1 MVFKALMV
9 SASFGSYAPN
19 SITLPTT
26 FSQLI
31 AVAIVVNIGNQPNT
45 HAPSN
50 GIKLRPAIG
59 INPVSYAK
67 SQTDPA

>member
-1 MVFKALMV
+1 LSNDF
-9 SASFGSYAPN
+9 F
-19 SITLPTT
+19 T

-45 HAPSN
+45 HAPTN

>member
-1 MVFKALMV
+1 VQVLVRMLLIV
-9 SASFGSYAPN
+9 SRF
-19 SITLPTT
+19 PTT

-31 AVAIVVNIGNQPNT
+31 AVVIVVSIGNQPNT

-50 GIKLRPAIG
+50 GIKLRPVIG

>member
-1 MVFKALMV
+1 MV
-9 SASFGSYAPN
+9 SASFGSYVPN
-19 SITLPTT
+19 GITLPTT

-59 INPVSYAK
+59 INPVSCAK